1 MTDATVL
8 FQALITLCAAVI
20 TVIIIP
26 WVKSKIHVEQLDL
39 IRQWAD
45 VLVAAAEVLFKGE
58 KTGME
63 KKDFVLK
70 QLKAKCE
77 EQGYTFSEQ
86 ELEII
91 LESAWEMICGELSNT
106 AGG

>member
-1 MTDATVL
+1 MTDVTIL

-26 WVKSKIHVEQLDL
+26 WIKSKIHTQQLDI
-39 IRQWAD
+39 IRDWAD
-45 VLVAAAEVLFKGE
+45 VLVLAAEVLFKGE
-58 KTGME
+58 KMGLE
-63 KKDFVLK
+63 KKDFVLQ

-77 EQGYTFSEQ
+77 AQGYTFSEK

-91 LESAWEMICGELSNT
+91 LESAWEMICGEFNST
-106 AGG
+106 TGD